1 MSLWNNFEKVFGS
14 GTKLVVTDKIFNAD
28 IYPKPTIFLPSVAE
42 TNLHNAGTYLC
53 LLENFF
59 PDVIKV
65 YWKENGGYRILESH
79 QGNTMKTKDTYMKMS
94 WLTVTGESMD
104 KEHKCIVKHE
114 NNKRGVDQEILFH
127 AIRKVVT
134 TMNPRE
140 ADLKVTNA
148 VTTINARK
156 ADLKCESVVNTTES
170 EAYLKDALKLQLTNT
185 SVYWTYLL
193 LLLKSVVYLAF
204 ITFSLLRKTAVGR
217 NGKST

>member
-1 MSLWNNFEKVFGS
+1 
-14 GTKLVVTDKIFNAD
+14 DKSFNAD

-65 YWKENGGYRILESH
+65 YWKEKGGDRILESH
-79 QGNTMKTKDTYMKMS
+79 QGNTMKTNNTYMKM
-94 WLTVTGESMD
+94 
-104 KEHKCIVKHE
+104 KHRCIVKHE
-114 NNKRGVDQEILFH
+114 NNKRGVDQEILFP
-127 AIRKVVT
+127 AIRKLVT

-140 ADLKVTNA
+140 ADLKVTN
-148 VTTINARK
+148 
-156 ADLKCESVVNTTES
+156 
-170 EAYLKDALKLQLTNT
+170 DALKLQLTNT

-204 ITFSLLRKTAVGR
+204 VTFSLLRKTAVGR

>member
-1 MSLWNNFEKVFGS
+1 
-14 GTKLVVTDKIFNAD
+14 DKSFNAD
-28 IYPKPTIFLPSVAE
+28 IYPKPTIFLPSAAE

-65 YWKENGGYRILESH
+65 YWKEKGGYRILESH
-79 QGNTMKTKDTYMKMS
+79 QGNTMKTNNTYMKMS

-104 KEHKCIVKHE
+104 KEHMCIVKHE
-114 NNKRGVDQEILFH
+114 NNKRGVDQEILFP

-140 ADLKVTNA
+140 ADLKVT
-148 VTTINARK
+148 T
-156 ADLKCESVVNTTES
+156 
-170 EAYLKDALKLQLTNT
+170 DALRLQLTNT

-204 ITFSLLRKTAVGR
+204 VTFSLLRKTAVGR